1 MKAPWARPDD
11 LYPPPL
17 PHFLRLHYSTSIAK
31 AMQGSGDDYQ
41 LDDDDDDYEELS
53 EPEEV
58 QNEQVRTWRDGL
70 S

>member
-17 PHFLRLHYSTSIAK
+17 PHFLRLHYSTSIAN
-31 AMQGSGDDYQ
+31 AMKGSADDHE
-41 LDDDDDDYEELS
+41 LDDDDDEYEELS

-58 QNEQVRTWRDGL
+58 QNDQVKIWLDGL